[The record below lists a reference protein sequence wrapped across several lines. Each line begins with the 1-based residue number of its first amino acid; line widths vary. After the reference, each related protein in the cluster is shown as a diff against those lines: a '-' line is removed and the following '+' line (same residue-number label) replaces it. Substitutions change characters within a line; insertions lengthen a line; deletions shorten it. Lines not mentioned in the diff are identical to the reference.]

1 MRKLEI
7 VVLVLALLI
16 LLFGA
21 GIFFYPTI
29 RTAVMHMEEQAGIE
43 DFVEYREAAAQGL
56 PTGDADEPP
65 DAIQADR
72 EIERQEAAFS
82 ELRTA
87 CMAFNEQLPTTQRER
102 YNEVSLQQPSIRLAD
117 YGWTQEIFGYLS
129 IPAAG
134 IETPLYL
141 GASSANMDKGGAIL
155 GQTSLPLGGKSTNC
169 VIAGHRTWSGAIRF
183 KGLEQLTTGDTV
195 SVTNPWETLTYR
207 VIETKIVLPDTQD
220 EILVQEGRDLLT
232 LFTCTYPNTRR
243 ILVICERT
251 DNDSSGQP
259 LRTPAG

>member
-21 GIFFYPTI
+21 AVFFYPTI
-29 RTAVMHMEEQAGIE
+29 RTALMHLEEQAGIE
-43 DFVEYREAAAQGL
+43 NFMQYRGGAKCDAAENTTVGTSEEPPEAFPAEHEENDREAAF
-56 PTGDADEPP
+56 P
-65 DAIQADR
+65 
-72 EIERQEAAFS
+72 
-82 ELRTA
+82 ELRAA
-87 CMAFNEQLPTTQRER
+87 CIAFNEQLPATLRER
-102 YNEVSLQQPSIRLAD
+102 YSEESLQQPSICLSD

-129 IPAAG
+129 VPAAG

-141 GASSANMDKGGAIL
+141 GASSANMDKGGVIL
-155 GQTSLPLGGKSTNC
+155 GQTSLPLGGRSTNC

-183 KGLEQLTTGDTV
+183 KGLEQLAVGDTV

-243 ILVICERT
+243 FLVICERNNKG
-251 DNDSSGQP
+251 D
-259 LRTPAG
+259 